1 MSPTRPKSMLD
12 KLRNIGIIAHVDAGK
27 TTTTERI
34 LYYSGTKHKVGD
46 VDTGDTT
53 TDFDPLERQKGI
65 TINSAAVSIDWGDNE
80 INIIDTPGH
89 VDFTAEV
96 ERSLRVL
103 DGGVCVFCAVG
114 GVEVQSETVWFQ
126 ANKYGVPRIAYIN
139 KLDRLGADFK
149 DCVKQM
155 RMKLQCMP
163 AICAI
168 PVGESSEFKGIIDL
182 IENKF
187 VLKDD
192 TDKTN
197 RKYSLV
203 DIPESHK
210 DEAAY
215 YREQLLETASLADDE
230 LAEMILEGKE
240 VPKDKLLSA
249 LRRGTIENKFS
260 PIYCGSS
267 KNFHGVQILLDAVV
281 NFLPSP
287 LDRPPV
293 EGLHPKKK
301 EIIVRK
307 PDPKEPF
314 SGLAFKTVAEPTGD
328 LVYVRVYS
336 GSLKQG
342 DTVLNTTYGKT
353 ERIAR
358 LYRMMGNTRQELA
371 EAGPG
376 SIVAVVGL
384 KNTYTG
390 NTLCAEDAPVAL
402 ESITFPKPVIS
413 AALGV
418 ARTVD
423 TGKLGEA
430 LSRMSRDD
438 PTVKVHTDEET
449 KDTILSGMGELHL
462 EITLEKIKR
471 SLNLPQG
478 DPALSLGKPRV
489 AYRQTLAKP
498 IEFQTRFIKQTGGR
512 GKFAVI
518 HMRYTPLDQ
527 EGIERWVAKMAENK
541 EKPDPNNV
549 YFDDEIT
556 GGVVPKEYIPA
567 VEEGIRN
574 MAKKGSKYPFPFVD
588 LECILFDGKYHDVDS
603 SQDAF
608 RLAAEENFRDVQQ
621 VAGIRLLEPIMT
633 VVVVGPEQY
642 QGPITGDINR
652 RRGMIE
658 EISSDKGRGTI
669 KAKVPLANLFGY
681 TSDLRGATSGTASFS
696 MEFSHYQEVSEALAD
711 IPKPEKK

>member
-1 MSPTRPKSMLD
+1 MLD

-126 ANKYGVPRIAYIN
+126 ANKYGVPRIAYVN

-149 DCVKQM
+149 DCIKQM
-155 RMKLQCMP
+155 QQKLRCVP

-203 DIPESHK
+203 DIPASHK
-210 DEAAY
+210 DEAAM

-240 VPKDKLLSA
+240 IPKQKLLTA
-249 LRRGTIENKFS
+249 LRKGTIEGKFN

-293 EGLHPKKK
+293 DGVNPKTK
-301 EIIVRK
+301 ETVQRK
-307 PDPKEPF
+307 PDPKQPF

-336 GSLKQG
+336 GTLKQG

-358 LYRMMGNTRQELA
+358 LYRMMGNTRQELEQA
-371 EAGPG
+371 EPG
-376 SIVAVVGL
+376 AIVAVVGL

-390 NTLCAEDAPVAL
+390 HTLCDTDAPVAL
-402 ESITFPKPVIS
+402 ESISFPKPVIS
-413 AALGV
+413 AAINV

-430 LSRMSRDD
+430 LGRMIRDD
-438 PTVKVHTDEET
+438 PTVKFHTDEET
-449 KDTILSGMGELHL
+449 KDMILSGMGELHL
-462 EITLEKIKR
+462 FITLEKIKR
-471 SLNLPQG
+471 AINLPQG
-478 DPALSLGKPRV
+478 DPALALGKPRV
-489 AYRQTLAKP
+489 AYRQTLGKAL
-498 IEFQTRFIKQTGGR
+498 EFQTRYIKQTGGR

-518 HMRYTPLDQ
+518 NMRYTPLDD
-527 EGIERWVAKMAENK
+527 EGIERWTNTMIEAK

-549 YFDDEIT
+549 YFDDEIS
-556 GGVVPKEYIPA
+556 GGVVPKEYIPP

-642 QGPITGDINR
+642 QGSVTGDINR

-658 EISSDKGRGTI
+658 EISSDKGRGMI
-669 KAKVPLANLFGY
+669 KAKVPLANMFGY
-681 TSDLRGATSGTASFS
+681 DSDLKSATSGTASFS
-696 MEFSHYQEVSEALAD
+696 MEFSHYAEVPEALAD

>member
-1 MSPTRPKSMLD
+1 MLD

-46 VDTGDTT
+46 VDSGDTT

-65 TINSAAVSIDWGDNE
+65 TINSAAVSIDWGENE

-155 RMKLQCMP
+155 QSKLQCVP

-182 IENKF
+182 IDNKF

-197 RKYSLV
+197 RKYTLV
-203 DIPESHK
+203 DIPASHA
-210 DEAAY
+210 DEAAA

-240 VPKDKLLSA
+240 VSKAKLLSA
-249 LRRGTIENKFS
+249 IRKGTIEGKFN

-301 EIIVRK
+301 EVVIRK
-307 PDPKEPF
+307 PEPNEPF

-328 LVYVRVYS
+328 LVYVRIYS
-336 GSLKQG
+336 GTLKQG

-358 LYRMMGNTRQELA
+358 LYRMMGNTRQELEKA
-371 EAGPG
+371 EPG
-376 SIVAVVGL
+376 AIVAVVGL

-390 NTLCAEDAPVAL
+390 HTLCAEDAPVAL
-402 ESITFPKPVIS
+402 ESISFPKPVIS
-413 AALGV
+413 AAISV
-418 ARTVD
+418 AKTID

-430 LSRMSRDD
+430 LSRMIRDD
-438 PTVKVHTDEET
+438 PTVKFHTDEET
-449 KDTILSGMGELHL
+449 KDMILSGMGELHL
-462 EITLEKIKR
+462 FITLEKIKR
-471 SLNLPQG
+471 AINLPQG
-478 DPALSLGKPRV
+478 DSALALGKPRV
-489 AYRQTLAKP
+489 AYRQTLGKP

-518 HMRYTPLDQ
+518 HMRYTPLDE
-527 EGIERWVAKMAENK
+527 EGIERWTAKMVEDK

-549 YFDDEIT
+549 YFDDEIS
-556 GGVVPKEYIPA
+556 GGVVPKEYIPP

-588 LECILFDGKYHDVDS
+588 LECILFDGKTHDVDS

-621 VAGIRLLEPIMT
+621 AAGIRLLEPIMT
-633 VVVVGPEQY
+633 VVVVGPESY
-642 QGPITGDINR
+642 QGAVTGDINR

-658 EISSDKGRGTI
+658 ELSSDKGRGMI
-669 KAKVPLANLFGY
+669 RAKVPLANMFGY
-681 TSDLRGATSGTASFS
+681 DSDLKSATGGTASFS
-696 MEFSHYQEVSEALAD
+696 MEFSHYAEVAEALAD

>member
-1 MSPTRPKSMLD
+1 MLE

-65 TINSAAVSIDWGDNE
+65 TINSAAVSIDWGENE

-126 ANKYGVPRIAYIN
+126 ANKYKVPRIAYIN

-149 DCVKQM
+149 DCIKQM
-155 RMKLQCMP
+155 KQKLQVTP

-182 IENKF
+182 IDNKF

-197 RKYSLV
+197 RKYTLV
-203 DIPESHK
+203 DIPASHR
-210 DEAAY
+210 DEAAM

-230 LAEMILEGKE
+230 LAEMILDGKD
-240 VPKDKLLSA
+240 VPKEKLLSA
-249 LRRGTIENKFS
+249 LRKGTIENKFS

-293 EGLHPKKK
+293 EGIHPKTK
-301 EIIVRK
+301 ESVTRK

-336 GSLKQG
+336 GTLKQG
-342 DTVLNTTYGKT
+342 DTVLNTTYGKS

-358 LYRMMGNTRQELA
+358 LYRMMGNTRQELEQA
-371 EAGPG
+371 EPG
-376 SIVAVVGL
+376 AIVAVVGL

-390 NTLCAEDAPVAL
+390 HTLCDEDAPVAL

-413 AALGV
+413 AAITV

-430 LSRMSRDD
+430 LGRMIRDD
-438 PTVKVHTDEET
+438 PTVKFHTDEET
-449 KDTILSGMGELHL
+449 KDMILSGMGELHL
-462 EITLEKIKR
+462 FITLEKIKR
-471 SLNLPQG
+471 AINLPQA
-478 DPALSLGKPRV
+478 DPALALGKPRV
-489 AYRQTLAKP
+489 AYRQTLAKQ
-498 IEFQTRFIKQTGGR
+498 IEFQTRYIKQTGGR

-518 HMRYTPLDQ
+518 NMRYTPLDD
-527 EGIERWVAKMAENK
+527 EGIERWTNAMIEAK

-549 YFDDEIT
+549 YFDDEIS
-556 GGVVPKEYIPA
+556 GGVVPKEYIPPI
-567 VEEGIRN
+567 EEGIRN

-588 LECILFDGKYHDVDS
+588 LECVLFDGKYHDVDS

-621 VAGIRLLEPIMT
+621 AAGIKLLEPIMT

-642 QGPITGDINR
+642 QGPVTGDINR

-658 EISSDKGRGTI
+658 EISADKGRGMI
-669 KAKVPLANLFGY
+669 KAKVPLANMFGY
-681 TSDLRGATSGTASFS
+681 DSDLKSATGGTASFS
-696 MEFSHYQEVSEALAD
+696 MEFSHYAEVPEALAD

>member
-1 MSPTRPKSMLD
+1 MLE

-65 TINSAAVSIDWGDNE
+65 TINSAAVSIDWGENE

-126 ANKYGVPRIAYIN
+126 ANKYKVPRIAYVN

-149 DCVKQM
+149 DCIRQMKQ
-155 RMKLQCMP
+155 KLQVTP

-182 IENKF
+182 IDNKF

-197 RKYSLV
+197 RKYTLV
-203 DIPESHK
+203 DIPASHK
-210 DEAAY
+210 DEAAM

-240 VPKDKLLSA
+240 VSKEKLLSA
-249 LRRGTIENKFS
+249 LRKGTIENKFS

-293 EGLHPKKK
+293 EGMHPKTK
-301 EIIVRK
+301 ETIQRK

-336 GSLKQG
+336 GVLKQG
-342 DTVLNTTYGKT
+342 DTVLNTTYGKS

-358 LYRMMGNTRQELA
+358 LYRMMGNTRQELEQA
-371 EAGPG
+371 EPG
-376 SIVAVVGL
+376 AIVAVVGL

-390 NTLCAEDAPVAL
+390 HTLCDEDAPVAL

-413 AALGV
+413 AAITV

-430 LSRMSRDD
+430 LGRMIRDD
-438 PTVKVHTDEET
+438 PTVKFHTDEET
-449 KDTILSGMGELHL
+449 KDMILSGMGELHL
-462 EITLEKIKR
+462 FITLEKIKR
-471 SLNLPQG
+471 AINLPQA
-478 DPALSLGKPRV
+478 DPALALGKPRV
-489 AYRQTLAKP
+489 AYRQTLAKQ
-498 IEFQTRFIKQTGGR
+498 IEFQTRYIKQTGGR

-518 HMRYTPLDQ
+518 NMRYTPLDD
-527 EGIERWVAKMAENK
+527 EGIERWTNAMIEAK

-549 YFDDEIT
+549 YFDDEIS
-556 GGVVPKEYIPA
+556 GGVVPKEYIPP

-621 VAGIRLLEPIMT
+621 AAGIKLLEPIMT

-642 QGPITGDINR
+642 QGSVTGDINR

-658 EISSDKGRGTI
+658 EISADKGRGMI
-669 KAKVPLANLFGY
+669 KAKVPLANMFGY
-681 TSDLRGATSGTASFS
+681 DSDLKSATSGTASFS
-696 MEFSHYQEVSEALAD
+696 MEFSHYAEVPEALAD

>member
-1 MSPTRPKSMLD
+1 MLE

-65 TINSAAVSIDWGDNE
+65 TINSAAVSIDWGENE

-126 ANKYGVPRIAYIN
+126 ANKYKVPRIAYIN

-149 DCVKQM
+149 DCIKQM
-155 RMKLQCMP
+155 KQKLQVTP

-182 IENKF
+182 IDNKF
-187 VLKDD
+187 VLKDE

-197 RKYSLV
+197 QKYSLV
-203 DIPESHK
+203 DIPASHQ
-210 DEAAY
+210 DEAAM

-230 LAEMILEGKE
+230 LAEMILEGKP
-240 VPKDKLLSA
+240 VSKTKLLSA
-249 LRRGTIENKFS
+249 LRKGTIEGTFS

-293 EGLHPKKK
+293 DGINPKSK
-301 EIIVRK
+301 EAVVRK
-307 PDPKEPF
+307 PDVKEPF

-336 GSLKQG
+336 GTLKQG

-358 LYRMMGNTRQELA
+358 LYRMMGNTRQELE
-371 EAGPG
+371 EAQPG
-376 SIVAVVGL
+376 AIVAVVGL

-390 NTLCAEDAPVAL
+390 NTLCDQDAPVAL
-402 ESITFPKPVIS
+402 ESISFPKPVIS
-413 AALGV
+413 SALST

-430 LSRMSRDD
+430 LSRMTKDD
-438 PTVKVHTDEET
+438 PTIKVHTDEET

-471 SLNLPQG
+471 ALNLPQG
-478 DPALSLGKPRV
+478 DPALALGKPRV
-489 AYRQTLAKP
+489 AYRQTLAKQ

-527 EGIERWVAKMAENK
+527 EGIERCAAEAIEEG

-549 YFDDEIT
+549 YFKDEIS
-556 GGVVPKEYIPA
+556 GGVVPREYIPS
-567 VEEGIRN
+567 VEDGIRN

-588 LECILFDGKYHDVDS
+588 LECALFDGKYHDVDS

-642 QGPITGDINR
+642 QGSITGDINR

-658 EISSDKGRGTI
+658 EISSDKGRGMI

-696 MEFSHYQEVSEALAD
+696 MEFSHYAEVAEALAD